1 MLQTIRENSQGLVA
15 KVIIGFIIAIM
26 ALFGVESIMNG
37 FIANP
42 TVAEVNG
49 EEITE
54 PELQTS
60 VQNLIASV
68 GGNLESLDED
78 LIRQVALN
86 QIIEDRLL
94 RQSSKEAGLIISSDA
109 IDLQII
115 SNPQFQVGG
124 VFNSDLAV
132 RTMATQGFT
141 SGLGRS
147 DGSRA
152 DRQCLCFVRIC
163 HAE

>member
-37 FIANP
+37 FITNP

-94 RQSSKEAGLIISSDA
+94 RQSSKDAGLIISSDA

-115 SNPQFQVGG
+115 SNPQF
-124 VFNSDLAV
+124 
-132 RTMATQGFT
+132 
-141 SGLGRS
+141 
-147 DGSRA
+147 
-152 DRQCLCFVRIC
+152 
-163 HAE
+163 